1 MSMRAMRLGAGGAFM
16 SLLLGA
22 SGCTE
27 NEKSA
32 DLQPSLTRSFS
43 QPQPERTGSLG
54 DPQALARSCANAE
67 TPPAKAI
74 ETCTMLIETGLLDAR
89 AEARTRFNRGAAAMS
104 LNKVEQALVDFD
116 HATVLDPELYEV
128 WPARGWAQ
136 LSLGQA
142 TLAIDSFEQA
152 GALAED
158 PTEADLG
165 RGASL
170 VAARRPEE
178 AVPHLTRAL
187 DAMPMSVYA
196 WMQYGL
202 AHKGIGDLDMAITA
216 FDQAL
221 TLKPNDPA
229 ASLQRADLHAMK
241 GNVDAALLDFSTA
254 ILLAPDA
261 ARPRYARGRYLDV
274 LGRGQEANEDLRKAW
289 RLGWRDEWLNERI
302 VSLGG

>member
-1 MSMRAMRLGAGGAFM
+1 
-16 SLLLGA
+16 
-22 SGCTE
+22 
-27 NEKSA
+27 
-32 DLQPSLTRSFS
+32 
-43 QPQPERTGSLG
+43 
-54 DPQALARSCANAE
+54 
-67 TPPAKAI
+67 
-74 ETCTMLIETGLLDAR
+74 
-89 AEARTRFNRGAAAMS
+89 
-104 LNKVEQALVDFD
+104 
-116 HATVLDPELYEV
+116 
-128 WPARGWAQ
+128 
-136 LSLGQA
+136 
-142 TLAIDSFEQA
+142 
-152 GALAED
+152 
-158 PTEADLG
+158 
-165 RGASL
+165 
-170 VAARRPEE
+170 
-178 AVPHLTRAL
+178 
-187 DAMPMSVYA
+187 MSVYA